1 MALEFYVK
9 EYFERGLYQEFYDAL
24 QDEVYNEDVD
34 PLNDIVDYYLWLYRV
49 CTIQET
55 TREIEETTQGN
66 TQTQTEGEKEKDI
79 DEENIDTESD
89 EFENLKESFQY
100 LVKAIS
106 LVSRKGDR
114 YNKLRIY
121 DEAFR
126 YFQQIDNLVKAEK
139 YLKKLIE
146 IDTKSSITIEN
157 QAFFEY
163 IKGNYQEAGNF
174 YEILAKKNEH
184 KYAKKLFLCLVKANF
199 HNVARVEG
207 YINRQEELI
216 KDFKDQDNRR
226 IMNPELFELHSEVY
240 RITFQYNQALVK
252 IETAIEKSPK
262 RKLKYTIEK
271 IRILYYLKDYKR
283 CIDEGEKLLKEQ
295 MESQRSEHEIAA
307 VFFYLAVAHGFN
319 TEKGKTY
326 LQKYEQYFKRRNTEY
341 YYEMGKHYLL
351 LGDDKNAQE
360 QDKAKK
366 QENDKNLDN
375 AKKCFE
381 KSLQID
387 PSNIY
392 STFQLV
398 AALENEEKIDKAK
411 IEKIYEKNKTH
422 LSKYKEGVR
431 AAETKNNFKV
441 SIDFE
446 NLYKGIDSDI
456 EHEFLKCFNIIEAN
470 QEDGEIDESQY
481 TNCEKDNWG
490 NAIIM
495 SLGEGGYASVK
506 KIYNYGDQAE
516 YAAKYVNLG
525 KDKKAYE
532 EFKKEVSIMTTLKH
546 ENLIEIK
553 GYQRGV
559 IYMDIAEGNDVASLL
574 KEHVNLPEK
583 FKVHILLG
591 VANGVKE
598 LHNKGLV
605 HGDIKCKNILLDKQ
619 YTGKS
624 PYPTP
629 KLCDFGLTGQMGK
642 EFTESKGTLGYLP
655 SEFFKSKKFEPSTDI
670 FAIGMT
676 LYELLTGNAPFYN
689 LTRKEKQFEQ
699 EAHNLPDLSQIKTNL
714 NLKAENREK
723 YIDLIKK
730 CTEKNVEKRMT
741 IGPLITEIQEID
753 KTLK

>member
-9 EYFERGLYQEFYDAL
+9 EYFEKGLYQDFYDAL
-24 QDEVYNEDVD
+24 KEEVYNEDVD

-55 TREIEETTQGN
+55 AKEIEETTQGY
-66 TQTQTEGEKEKDI
+66 TKTPTEGEKEKDI
-79 DEENIDTESD
+79 DEENIDTESE
-89 EFENLKESFQY
+89 EFEKLKESFQY

-199 HNVARVEG
+199 HNVALVEG

-240 RITFQYNQALVK
+240 RITFQYAQALVK
-252 IETAIEKSPK
+252 IQTAIEKSPK

-283 CIDEGEKLLKEQ
+283 CIEEGRKLLEEQ
-295 MESQRSEHEIAA
+295 IKCQKSEHEIAA
-307 VFFYLAVAHGFN
+307 VFFYLAVAYGFN
-319 TEKGKTY
+319 SEEGKTY

-341 YYEMGKHYLL
+341 YYEMGKYYLL
-351 LGDDKNAQE
+351 GGDNKNA
-360 QDKAKK
+360 KR
-366 QENDKNLDN
+366 
-375 AKKCFE
+375 CFE

-398 AALENEEKIDKAK
+398 AVLENEDKIDRVK
-411 IEKIYEKNKTH
+411 IENILKKNKTH

-446 NLYKGIDSDI
+446 NLYNGIDSNI
-456 EHEFLKCFNIIEAN
+456 EHEFLKCFNIIETN
-470 QEDGEIDESQY
+470 PETGEIDESQFER
-481 TNCEKDNWG
+481 CEKDNWG

-495 SLGEGGYASVK
+495 ELGEGGFASVK
-506 KIYNYGDQAE
+506 KIYNYGDQE
-516 YAAKYVNLG
+516 IYAAKYVKLG
-525 KDKKAYE
+525 SDKKAYE

-559 IYMDIAEGNDVASLL
+559 IYMEIAEGKDVASLL
-574 KEHVNLPEK
+574 KEYVDLPEK

-591 VANGVKE
+591 VARGVKE
-598 LHNKGLV
+598 LHEKKLV
-605 HGDIKCKNILLDKQ
+605 HGDIKCKNILLDKL
-619 YTGKS
+619 YTGKT

-629 KLCDFGLTGQMGK
+629 KLCDFGLTGQKGK
-642 EFTESKGTLGYLP
+642 EFIETKGTLGYLP
-655 SEFFKSKKFEPSTDI
+655 SEFFKSNKFEFSTDI

-689 LTRKEKQFEQ
+689 LTKKDKQREQ
-699 EAHNLPDLSQIKTNL
+699 EAHNLPDLSQIKTNP
-714 NLKAENREK
+714 NLKPENREK
-723 YIDLIKK
+723 YIELIKQ
-730 CTEKNVEKRMT
+730 CTEKNVNTRIT
-741 IGPLITEIQEID
+741 IFPLKEEIENIY
-753 KTLK
+753 KTFK

>member
-9 EYFERGLYQEFYDAL
+9 EYFEKGLYQDFYQAL
-24 QDEVYNEDVD
+24 TEEVYNEDVD

-55 TREIEETTQGN
+55 AKEIEETTQGN
-66 TQTQTEGEKEKDI
+66 TKTPGDEKEKDI
-79 DEENIDTESD
+79 DEENIDTESE
-89 EFENLKESFQY
+89 EFEKLKESLQY

-126 YFQQIDNLVKAEK
+126 YFQQIDNLAKAEK

-199 HNVARVEG
+199 HNVALVEG

-240 RITFQYNQALVK
+240 RITFQYAQALVK
-252 IETAIEKSPK
+252 IEIAIEKSPK

-283 CIDEGEKLLKEQ
+283 CIDEGRKLLEEQ
-295 MESQRSEHEIAA
+295 IKSQRSEHEIAA
-307 VFFYLAVAHGFN
+307 VFFYLAVAYGFN
-319 TEKGKTY
+319 SEEGKTY

-351 LGDDKNAQE
+351 GGDNE
-360 QDKAKK
+360 
-366 QENDKNLDN
+366 N

-398 AALENEEKIDKAK
+398 AVLENEDKIDRTK
-411 IEKIYEKNKTH
+411 IDNILKKNKTH

-431 AAETKNNFKV
+431 A
-441 SIDFE
+441 D
-446 NLYKGIDSDI
+446 
-456 EHEFLKCFNIIEAN
+456 
-470 QEDGEIDESQY
+470 
-481 TNCEKDNWG
+481 
-490 NAIIM
+490 
-495 SLGEGGYASVK
+495 
-506 KIYNYGDQAE
+506 
-516 YAAKYVNLG
+516 
-525 KDKKAYE
+525 
-532 EFKKEVSIMTTLKH
+532 
-546 ENLIEIK
+546 
-553 GYQRGV
+553 
-559 IYMDIAEGNDVASLL
+559 
-574 KEHVNLPEK
+574 
-583 FKVHILLG
+583 
-591 VANGVKE
+591 
-598 LHNKGLV
+598 
-605 HGDIKCKNILLDKQ
+605 
-619 YTGKS
+619 
-624 PYPTP
+624 
-629 KLCDFGLTGQMGK
+629 
-642 EFTESKGTLGYLP
+642 
-655 SEFFKSKKFEPSTDI
+655 
-670 FAIGMT
+670 
-676 LYELLTGNAPFYN
+676 
-689 LTRKEKQFEQ
+689 
-699 EAHNLPDLSQIKTNL
+699 
-714 NLKAENREK
+714 
-723 YIDLIKK
+723 
-730 CTEKNVEKRMT
+730 
-741 IGPLITEIQEID
+741 
-753 KTLK
+753 